1 MTIEIQSAASDLV
14 LETER
19 LRLRRFRREDVN
31 AVFAIIGDD
40 VVMQYYPKTFNRAD
54 AEQWI
59 ERNTRRYR
67 EDGYGLFAV
76 TPKDSDDLIGDC
88 GVIKQSVEGELAMEV
103 GYHFRRDQWG
113 HGYATEAA
121 RACMGIGVPN
131 IRRWAGDLVDS
142 SREYAVAAR
151 GRAKWHE
158 AGAACDAL
166 RTAASGVCNEARG
179 VRFTSGAKARHLTW
193 AQAARLKPCPFK
205 TDWARGL
212 WASVKSKART

>member
-121 RACMGIGVPN
+121 RACMGIAFQTFGAGQVISL
-131 IRRWAGDLVDS
+131 IRPENTPSRRVAERNGMKLERHVMHYGLPHLVYAMRREEFDLPQ
-142 SREYAVAAR
+142 
-151 GRAKWHE
+151 G
-158 AGAACDAL
+158 
-166 RTAASGVCNEARG
+166 
-179 VRFTSGAKARHLTW
+179 
-193 AQAARLKPCPFK
+193 LKP
-205 TDWARGL
+205 GI
-212 WASVKSKART
+212 